1 MAAKMA
7 KGGWNL
13 RAGKIWLAS
22 RGHQAEIGDRIAVKG
37 GGTGC
42 LRPGLAA
49 SFVLAC
55 LLRRHASGGL
65 HQVMKRARNRCAM
78 CGKAHA

>member
-1 MAAKMA
+1 MAAKIA

-37 GGTGC
+37 GAQAVC
-42 LRPGLAA
+42 APAWPPLLCWR
-49 SFVLAC
+49 AC
-55 LLRRHASGGL
+55 
-65 HQVMKRARNRCAM
+65 CA
-78 CGKAHA
+78 GKHVVACTR